1 MPISEF
7 AKKRNE
13 ALFSLDK
20 EKILEFC
27 GGDAPEEDE
36 IFWAGVYK
44 LICNITSTPPEL
56 REKAISWLSL
66 HGYSSNIQLYPTV
79 GERDK

>member
-13 ALFSLDK
+13 VLFSLDK
-20 EKILEFC
+20 EKILDFC
-27 GGDAPEEDE
+27 GGNAPEDDE
-36 IFWAGVYK
+36 VFWAGVYK
-44 LICNITSTPPEL
+44 AICNITSTPPEL

-66 HGYSSNIQLYPTV
+66 HGYSPDIRLYPTT
-79 GERDK
+79 GEW

>member
-13 ALFSLDK
+13 VLFSLDK
-20 EKILEFC
+20 QRILEFC
-27 GGDAPEEDE
+27 GGDALEDDE

-44 LICNITSTPPEL
+44 AICNITSTPPEL

-66 HGYSSNIQLYPTV
+66 HGYSPDIRLYQTA
-79 GERDK
+79 RWWNK